1 MKLSYYEV
9 RNFWLILSVF
19 WLWTCSGGGDKATG
33 PEEPPIVV
41 NLTSLTGQAQKGPF
55 NNGTSINVAELS
67 NTLSPT
73 GRNFSSAITD
83 NTGRFAVAN
92 VQLESP
98 FVELRANGFY
108 FNEVSNNISDA
119 QLTLYALSDL
129 TNKSSL
135 NVNILTHLEK
145 NRMQVLMSGDN
156 PKTFAQAKLQAQE
169 EVLAI
174 FDYSRANM
182 PASELLDIS
191 QGGAANAKLLAISAI
206 LQGDQTVG
214 QMSELLA
221 NISTD
226 LSADGT
232 LDDSNLQS
240 QLITNTQGLDVA
252 KIRSNLS
259 ARFTALG
266 ITATIPDFATEIN
279 QFLKPP
285 VAQDMSASTGEDTP
299 INITLAASDPE
310 DESLTYTILE
320 VNNATVTLNG
330 NVATYTP
337 DAHFNGTDTFTFY
350 ANDGTS
356 DSNIATVTMTVSAED
371 DEPNTLDV
379 ATTTDEDVAV
389 TVNLSAEEYD
399 GDSYSFAIITDVS
412 NGTTSLNGSTVT
424 YTPNQDFNGEDTF
437 TFEATD
443 DTGRTINVATATI
456 TVNPINDAPI
466 ANNITNQVTDENRMM
481 QLDITLDATDV
492 DGDALTYSISSASN
506 GTLSLNNDIVTYVPN
521 QDWNGEDT
529 FTYVANDGSLDS
541 NTATVTI
548 TVNSVNDAP
557 TVNDITLTG
566 DEDTSEIVDLSTQTS
581 DIDGDALTYSIITDV
596 TNGTTSI
603 DGSKVTYTP
612 DTNWS
617 GTDSY
622 TYKANDG
629 SLDSNTATV
638 TITVNPVN
646 DAPIVED
653 IRVTLN
659 ENRLITTNLDEKE
672 SSDIKFTI
680 NSNRSGSIDIT
691 LTADDPE
698 GDTLVFSIVETN
710 AGAVS
715 LEDNVAT
722 YTPSQDWNG
731 VDTFSFKA
739 FDGELE
745 SNVAKVI
752 LSVNPQNDAPTVKD
766 MTITTSEDT
775 DIEFILDGTDID
787 GDNLH
792 YSIVTDVVIGDNN
805 IVLENDTGPNVIF
818 QPGNN
823 WYGTE
828 QFTYMAND
836 GSLDSNV
843 AQVTLVVSSI
853 NDAPTAN
860 DVTATVSETRT
871 ARSYF
876 RLDGNDVDG
885 DVLEYIITEN
895 VSNGT
900 VSLNGAEVNYVPSQD
915 FVGQDTLKYKV
926 NDGVLDSNI
935 AAAYIT
941 ITAVNDPPVTED
953 IYVSTDEDNSVRFT
967 FSATDVDS
975 AESFTYVISSLP
987 DNGTVTQ
994 SGKSITYEPNSN
1006 WNGQDVLKYYAVDED
1021 SERSN
1026 ISSAYIQVNPM
1037 EDAPFFDGDSLDWYY
1052 TLEYGIKDTVTFSLD
1067 SIDPDGDNITWATVE
1082 SETPFSFND
1091 NQSEIYILGENMSPG
1106 GSYTVNVYGT
1116 DDKGNEGAAGT
1127 IDVDIFGGP
1136 TGIQDVI
1143 EVDHNW
1149 EDSTAGNNATG
1160 NFEGDDSLRDP
1171 SVSYVPWAS
1180 LGRTGYIIEHRAGG
1194 TVNQAPYARDF
1205 DRFNYWTE
1213 PSQFDIELDF
1223 SQESIAWDY
1232 INETVNGYVPFS
1244 AYLIDNF
1251 TNEKTQLFAGYWEN
1265 DGSDGW
1271 SLTNENSAYH
1281 WQGPTYSAD
1290 AWEPIYL
1297 FWHLGTPYD
1306 PANESQYISDNDLA
1320 TSGGCGW
1327 ASSNCVPMQSSNA
1340 DLPAITPTYPI
1351 MTATLFTDYLDSGLL
1366 PTADGHVAHGSGW
1379 DTASSIIFDTE
1390 YEFYDTP
1397 QGNNDDSSRNNNVI
1411 QYDDNALPQFGPLN
1425 HKIKR
1430 STTKTNEFNYEPE
1443 R

>member
-1 MKLSYYEV
+1 M
-9 RNFWLILSVF
+9 
-19 WLWTCSGGGDKATG
+19 
-33 PEEPPIVV
+33 
-41 NLTSLTGQAQKGPF
+41 
-55 NNGTSINVAELS
+55 
-67 NTLSPT
+67 
-73 GRNFSSAITD
+73 
-83 NTGRFAVAN
+83 
-92 VQLESP
+92 
-98 FVELRANGFY
+98 
-108 FNEVSNNISDA
+108 
-119 QLTLYALSDL
+119 
-129 TNKSSL
+129 
-135 NVNILTHLEK
+135 
-145 NRMQVLMSGDN
+145 
-156 PKTFAQAKLQAQE
+156 
-169 EVLAI
+169 
-174 FDYSRANM
+174 
-182 PASELLDIS
+182 
-191 QGGAANAKLLAISAI
+191 
-206 LQGDQTVG
+206 
-214 QMSELLA
+214 
-221 NISTD
+221 
-226 LSADGT
+226 
-232 LDDSNLQS
+232 
-240 QLITNTQGLDVA
+240 
-252 KIRSNLS
+252 
-259 ARFTALG
+259 
-266 ITATIPDFATEIN
+266 
-279 QFLKPP
+279 
-285 VAQDMSASTGEDTP
+285 
-299 INITLAASDPE
+299 
-310 DESLTYTILE
+310 
-320 VNNATVTLNG
+320 
-330 NVATYTP
+330 
-337 DAHFNGTDTFTFY
+337 
-350 ANDGTS
+350 
-356 DSNIATVTMTVSAED
+356 
-371 DEPNTLDV
+371 
-379 ATTTDEDVAV
+379 
-389 TVNLSAEEYD
+389 
-399 GDSYSFAIITDVS
+399 
-412 NGTTSLNGSTVT
+412 
-424 YTPNQDFNGEDTF
+424 
-437 TFEATD
+437 
-443 DTGRTINVATATI
+443 
-456 TVNPINDAPI
+456 
-466 ANNITNQVTDENRMM
+466 
-481 QLDITLDATDV
+481 
-492 DGDALTYSISSASN
+492 
-506 GTLSLNNDIVTYVPN
+506 
-521 QDWNGEDT
+521 
-529 FTYVANDGSLDS
+529 
-541 NTATVTI
+541 
-548 TVNSVNDAP
+548 
-557 TVNDITLTG
+557 
-566 DEDTSEIVDLSTQTS
+566 
-581 DIDGDALTYSIITDV
+581 
-596 TNGTTSI
+596 
-603 DGSKVTYTP
+603 
-612 DTNWS
+612 
-617 GTDSY
+617 
-622 TYKANDG
+622 
-629 SLDSNTATV
+629 
-638 TITVNPVN
+638 
-646 DAPIVED
+646 
-653 IRVTLN
+653 
-659 ENRLITTNLDEKE
+659 
-672 SSDIKFTI
+672 
-680 NSNRSGSIDIT
+680 
-691 LTADDPE
+691 
-698 GDTLVFSIVETN
+698 
-710 AGAVS
+710 
-715 LEDNVAT
+715 
-722 YTPSQDWNG
+722 
-731 VDTFSFKA
+731 
-739 FDGELE
+739 
-745 SNVAKVI
+745 I

-787 GDNLH
+787 GDNLQ

-805 IVLENDTGPNVIF
+805 IVLENNTGPNVIF
-818 QPGNN
+818 EPGNN

-843 AQVTLVVSSI
+843 AQVTLVVSSV

-876 RLDGNDVDG
+876 TLDGSDVDG

-941 ITAVNDPPVTED
+941 ISAVNDAPVTED
-953 IYVSTDEDNSVRFT
+953 IYVSTDEDNSIKFT
-967 FSATDVDS
+967 FLATDVDS

-1127 IDVDIFGGP
+1127 IDVDIIGGP

-1160 NFEGDDSLRDP
+1160 NFNGDDDAGGDWLRDP
-1171 SVSYVPWAS
+1171 AVSYVPWAS
-1180 LGRTGYIIEHRAGG
+1180 LGRTGYIIEHRAGD

-1271 SLTNENSAYH
+1271 SLTNANSAYH
-1281 WQGPTYSAD
+1281 WQGTTYGAD

-1340 DLPAITPTYPI
+1340 DLPAKTPTYPI

-1366 PTADGHVAHGSGW
+1366 GTADGHVAHGSGW